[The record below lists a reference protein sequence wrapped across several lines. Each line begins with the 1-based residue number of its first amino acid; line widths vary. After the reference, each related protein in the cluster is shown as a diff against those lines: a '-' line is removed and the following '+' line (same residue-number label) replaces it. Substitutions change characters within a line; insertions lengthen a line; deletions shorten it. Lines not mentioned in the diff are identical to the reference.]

1 MSGTNSTPTTPSG
14 TALSSLPVAS
24 GVANTDKVWGI
35 VDGKAQLV
43 EPKDLVSAGLPEDVV
58 KTSDLDKALSD
69 SSLGE
74 YTAQAAQHADTAQ
87 TGAAQAKTGAAAAA
101 VSAGQAAQT
110 GVQVATIAESAQA
123 NNDAAKQA
131 VAGVTADAN
140 AAKVLLTAAMQGDA
154 PLNYRGYWDASTN
167 TPALA
172 SSTGGEGD
180 LYIVSVAGA
189 TALDGNAAWSVGD
202 GAWFTGG
209 RWVYFARAGWA
220 AVAQSL
226 YALGTLTVAGVTTGG
241 AASDVWLTAWLN
253 AYAEVLA
260 GIQAD
265 GSPIFPGARGRVGPH
280 QYDPS
285 ALSGAGLILLDDLG
299 SVIDNRSSR
308 AWPGVDPVDTVTAPI
323 VRRLL
328 GRGPGAQ
335 DCGARGFA
343 QGSLWLYDNALY
355 QSLHDTTDA
364 ACWDALASND
374 GAPIA
379 SGLGASVAAAYG
391 LDRIVSGY
399 IGPAIDIATTVG
411 GAATS
416 TTIAVISS
424 GSLDAD
430 ALSAALSNADA
441 GTVATVTKWYDQSGG
456 GHHLTVP
463 SGASAPRIGQAQVNG
478 RPCISF
484 DTTGA
489 AAAQRLSNTALT
501 FAGGTV
507 SVFGI
512 GRAAGTNCSGDDR
525 ISALSVGSGTARIAT
540 VSGINEDGYLGLWDG
555 AALQPGHQMQTCQP
569 GLFGIS
575 ASGGDTVSVW
585 HGSRPDAVTVTA
597 AALAGDMTGLSIG
610 SGDALS
616 NASNFEFT
624 GLVALKTAAT
634 QDQVDLIT
642 RRAALRYDF
651 APQTA
656 LRIICIGDSRTAGYI
671 NQDGANWPTML
682 PDYLIE
688 PADIY
693 NVAVSGSTSRDA
705 VNYTLASIQAE
716 ISGTTDPTIC
726 TLWLGVNDFA
736 RIGGSDYSVLAR
748 IKTLIDGV
756 TSAGASHVFLISE
769 AYIYNQLT
777 WQGATA
783 SGYFGPNV
791 TLINPF
797 QADYPFTDHS
807 NAELWHPDN
816 IHPTRAG
823 DRFLASLVSAKINQ
837 YIEANS

>member
-1 MSGTNSTPTTPSG
+1 MPLSALPTASAVTP
-14 TALSSLPVAS
+14 
-24 GVANTDKVWGI
+24 NDKVWGI
-35 VDGKAQLV
+35 VGGNAKLV
-43 EPKDLVSAGLPEDVV
+43 QPKDLVAAGLPDDVV
-58 KTSDLDKALSD
+58 KTDDLDAALS
-69 SSLGE
+69 SSALSQ
-74 YTAQAAQHADTAQ
+74 YTDQAVQHAADAK
-87 TGAAQAKTGAAAAA
+87 TGAAQSQTGAAAAA

-110 GVQVATIAESAQA
+110 GVQVATIAESAKT
-123 NNDAAKQA
+123 NNDAAQQA

-154 PLNYRGYWDASTN
+154 PLNYRGYWDAGTN

-172 SSTGGEGD
+172 SGNGAEGD
-180 LYIVSVAGA
+180 LYIVSVAGT
-189 TALDGNAAWSVGD
+189 TALDGNTAWSVGD

-209 RWVYFARAGWA
+209 KWVYFARAGWA

-241 AASDVWLTAWLN
+241 AASNVWLTAWLN

-260 GIQAD
+260 GIEAD

-285 ALSGAGLILLDDLG
+285 ALPGAGLILLDELG

-308 AWPGVDPVDTVTAPI
+308 AWPGATPVDAVPAPI

-335 DCGARGFA
+335 DCGVRGFSR
-343 QGSLWLYDNALY
+343 GSLWLYGNALY
-355 QSLHDTTDA
+355 QSLYDTADA
-364 ACWDALASND
+364 ACWDVLASND
-374 GAPIA
+374 GAPLA
-379 SGLGASVAAAYG
+379 SGFGASVAAVYG
-391 LDRIVSGY
+391 LDAMVSGY
-399 IGPAIDIATTVG
+399 TGPAIDISTIVAGVT
-411 GAATS
+411 TS
-416 TTIAVISS
+416 TTIAVLSS
-424 GSLDAD
+424 GSLDTE
-430 ALSAALSNADA
+430 ALSATLSNADS
-441 GTVATVTKWYDQSGG
+441 GTVATVTQWYDQSGG

-463 SGASAPRIGQAQVNG
+463 SGASAPRIGQTQVNG

-484 DTTGA
+484 DTSGA
-489 AAAQRLSNTALT
+489 SAAQRLSNTALT
-501 FAGGTV
+501 FAGGTF
-507 SVFGI
+507 SVFGV

-540 VSGINEDGYLGLWDG
+540 VSGINEDGYLGVWDG
-555 AALQPGHQMQTCQP
+555 AVLQPGHKMQTCNP
-569 GLFGIS
+569 GVFGIS

-585 HGSRPDAVTVTA
+585 HGSTPDPITVTA
-597 AALAGDMTGLSIG
+597 AALAGVMTGLSIG
-610 SGDALS
+610 SGDDLS

-624 GLVALKTAAT
+624 GLVALRMSAT
-634 QDQVDLIT
+634 QAQVDLIA
-642 RRAALRYDF
+642 RRASLRYGF

-693 NVAVSGSTSRDA
+693 NVAVSGSTTRDA
-705 VNYTLASIQAE
+705 VNYTLASIQAA
-716 ISGTTDPTIC
+716 ISGSAVPTIC

-756 TSAGASHVFLISE
+756 TSSGALHVFLISE

-783 SGYFGPNV
+783 SGYFGANV

-797 QADYPFTDHS
+797 QAGIPFTDHS

-823 DRFLASLVSAKINQ
+823 DRFLASLVSAKINT